1 MKNFGFGLM
10 RLPTTD
16 PQNAGAIDVEQV
28 KKMVDLFIEK
38 GFTYFDTAWMYCGFQ
53 SEPTVKEV
61 LTSRYPRDKFTL
73 ASKLH
78 NGFFNSL
85 EDRDAVFNEQ
95 LKKTGVEYFDYY
107 MLHGIEAGSYPKYE
121 QFDCFSWL
129 KDKKEK
135 GLVKTAGISFHATA
149 ELLDEILT
157 KYPFIE
163 FVQLQ
168 INYLDW
174 DSQWIQSKKCY
185 DVAVKHGKWVT
196 VMEPVKGGTL
206 AKVPSEVEDLFKAHE
221 IGRASC
227 RERV

>member
-16 PQNAGAIDVEQV
+16 SQNAGAIDVEQV
-28 KKMVDLFIEK
+28 KRMVDLFIEK

-53 SEPTVKEV
+53 SEPTVKGV

-121 QFDCFSWL
+121 QSDC
-129 KDKKEK
+129 
-135 GLVKTAGISFHATA
+135 G
-149 ELLDEILT
+149 
-157 KYPFIE
+157 
-163 FVQLQ
+163 
-168 INYLDW
+168 N
-174 DSQWIQSKKCY
+174 
-185 DVAVKHGKWVT
+185 
-196 VMEPVKGGTL
+196 
-206 AKVPSEVEDLFKAHE
+206 
-221 IGRASC
+221 
-227 RERV
+227 